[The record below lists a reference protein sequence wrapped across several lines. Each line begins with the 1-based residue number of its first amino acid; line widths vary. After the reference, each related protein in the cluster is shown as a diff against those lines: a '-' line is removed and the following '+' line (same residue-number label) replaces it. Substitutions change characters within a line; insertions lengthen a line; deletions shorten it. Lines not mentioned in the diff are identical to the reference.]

1 MQKRTG
7 QDDAGKT
14 RTEQYRTLMRVLDGL
29 KREKDSIVKGEDR
42 QDTYIFG
49 PGIIRNQIIQFSF

>member
-14 RTEQYRTLMRVLDGL
+14 RIEEYSTLMRVLDGL

-42 QDTYIFG
+42 QEKVQDRTRIYVVTAL
-49 PGIIRNQIIQFSF
+49 

>member
-1 MQKRTG
+1 VQKRTG

-14 RTEQYRTLMRVLDGL
+14 RIEEYSTLMRVLDGL

-42 QDTYIFG
+42 QEKVQDRTRIYVVTAL
-49 PGIIRNQIIQFSF
+49 